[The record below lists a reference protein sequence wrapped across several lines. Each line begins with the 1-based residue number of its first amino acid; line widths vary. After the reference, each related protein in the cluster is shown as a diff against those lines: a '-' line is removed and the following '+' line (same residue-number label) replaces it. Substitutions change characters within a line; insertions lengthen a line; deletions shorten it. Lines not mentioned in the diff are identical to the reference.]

1 MRALVLAG
9 AFVLVNAIGA
19 VAFFLAAKL
28 AGDPSHLSDFMVAI
42 VGVAA
47 AVGSALPIFGRGVPW
62 AASRL
67 GLVAESAR
75 TFPQAAAG
83 K

>member
-1 MRALVLAG
+1 MRTFVLVG
-9 AFVLVNAIGA
+9 AFVVVNVIGA
-19 VAFFLAAKL
+19 VAFFVAAKI
-28 AGDPSHLSDFMVAI
+28 AGEPSHLSDFMVAI

-47 AVGSALPIFGRGVPW
+47 AVGSAFPIFGRAVPW

-67 GLVAESAR
+67 GLVAESAS
-75 TFPQAAAG
+75 TFPHAVAR